1 MVQLKTSVCAFCLL
15 VLCVFCLSKKSMAQI
30 GIGGGLDI
38 RSEEP
43 THGYG
48 IRLEYRIVNLPP
60 VADLKVRAHGSYFSD
75 TQKRSYTVNGLV
87 TEVFEEK
94 SAFDIGAAILAGV
107 KLGPVD
113 PFAGIGLGVDSSELN
128 TDRTVSSPGQLRGIN
143 EENIYWNLFFGGELS
158 IIPYIKPF
166 FEYRFVQLINPENI
180 DIKDSERFSLGI
192 IFRF

>member
-1 MVQLKTSVCAFCLL
+1 MCQSKIIVF
-15 VLCVFCLSKKSMAQI
+15 VFCMSGLSILSFPEKSMAQI

-43 THGYG
+43 TQGYG
-48 IRLEYRIVNLPP
+48 IRLEYRIANLPP

-75 TQKRSYTVNGLV
+75 TRKRSYSVNGLV

-107 KLGPVD
+107 KLGPVN
-113 PFAGIGLGVDSSELN
+113 PVAGIGLGIDSRELN
-128 TDRTVSSPGQLRGIN
+128 ADRTESQPSQLRGVN
-143 EENIYWNLFFGGELS
+143 EENLYWNLFFGGELS

>member
-1 MVQLKTSVCAFCLL
+1 MCRFKTVLYAFCLL
-15 VLCVFCLSKKSMAQI
+15 GLSIFSFPGNSLAQI

-48 IRLEYRIVNLPP
+48 IRLEYRVINLPP
-60 VADLKVRAHGSYFSD
+60 FADLKVRAHGSYFSD

-87 TEVFEEK
+87 TELIEDQ

-113 PFAGIGLGVDSSELN
+113 PFAGLGLGIDSSELK
-128 TDRTVSSPGQLRGIN
+128 TDGSGSQAGQLRGIN
-143 EENIYWNLFFGGELS
+143 EENLYWNLFFGGELS
-158 IIPYIKPF
+158 LIPYIKPF
-166 FEYRFVQLINPENI
+166 FEYRFVQLINPGNI
-180 DIKDSERFSLGI
+180 DLKDSERFSVGI

>member
-1 MVQLKTSVCAFCLL
+1 MCQFKIIVVAFCLAG
-15 VLCVFCLSKKSMAQI
+15 LSILSFPEKSLAQI

-48 IRLEYRIVNLPP
+48 IRLEYRVLNLPP

-75 TQKRSYTVNGLV
+75 TQKKRTSVNGLV
-87 TEVFEEK
+87 TEIIEEK

-107 KLGPVD
+107 KLGPVN
-113 PFAGIGLGVDSSELN
+113 PFAGIGLGIDSSELN
-128 TDRTVSSPGQLRGIN
+128 TDRSVSHPNQLRGIN
-143 EENIYWNLFFGGELS
+143 EENFYWNLFFGGELS
-158 IIPYIKPF
+158 IIPFIKPF

-180 DIKDSERFSLGI
+180 NIKDSERFSLGI

>member
-1 MVQLKTSVCAFCLL
+1 MCRFKTVLCAFCLL
-15 VLCVFCLSKKSMAQI
+15 GLSIFSFPGKSMAQI

-48 IRLEYRIVNLPP
+48 IRLEYRIINLPP
-60 VADLKVRAHGSYFSD
+60 FADLKVRAHGSYFSD
-75 TQKRSYTVNGLV
+75 TQKKSYSVNGLV
-87 TEVFEEK
+87 TEFFEEQ

-113 PFAGIGLGVDSSELN
+113 PFTGVGVGIDSSELETSRTGLN
-128 TDRTVSSPGQLRGIN
+128 TNRGMGLK
-143 EENIYWNLFFGGELS
+143 EENLYWNLFFGGEFSL
-158 IIPYIKPF
+158 IPYVKPF
-166 FEYRFVQLINPENI
+166 FEYRFVQLINPGNI
-180 DIKDSERFSLGI
+180 DLEDSERFSVGI

>member
-15 VLCVFCLSKKSMAQI
+15 VLCVLCLSKKSMAQI

-128 TDRTVSSPGQLRGIN
+128 TDRTASRPGQLRGIN